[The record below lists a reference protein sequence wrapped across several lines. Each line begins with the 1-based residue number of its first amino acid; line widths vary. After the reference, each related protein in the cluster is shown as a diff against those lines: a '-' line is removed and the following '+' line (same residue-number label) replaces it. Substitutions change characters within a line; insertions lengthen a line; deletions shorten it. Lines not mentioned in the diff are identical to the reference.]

1 MKTNFTRGALFLLAL
16 AAAGQLAGCKK
27 NEDACAETEFFAAVV
42 TAPTTGVAR
51 VGVPLEIKT
60 TVALGTPS
68 CIELRQFQETP
79 AGTGSTTLF
88 VRPVGYYAKC
98 ACTGETAPPR
108 ALSYHFTAKQAG
120 TYLVKFT
127 SDAEGTK
134 FLTDTIT
141 AQ

>member
-1 MKTNFTRGALFLLAL
+1 MKTTITHGALFLLAL
-16 AAAGQLAGCKK
+16 AAGGQLAGCKK
-27 NEDACAETEFFAAVV
+27 NDDVCAEDEFFAAVV
-42 TAPTTGVAR
+42 TAPTTGTAQ

-60 TVALGTPS
+60 TVDLGTPS
-68 CIELRQFQETP
+68 CIELRQFQETL

-98 ACTGETAPPR
+98 ACTGETAAPR
-108 ALSYHFTAKQAG
+108 VLSYYFTAKQAG
-120 TYLVKFT
+120 QYLVKFT
-127 SDAEGTK
+127 STADGTK

>member
-1 MKTNFTRGALFLLAL
+1 MKTIYTRGALAALAL
-16 AAAGQLAGCKK
+16 AAAWPLAGCEK

-42 TAPTTGVAR
+42 AAPRTGAAQ

-79 AGTGSTTLF
+79 AGAGSSTVF

-98 ACTGETAPPR
+98 ACTGETAAPR
-108 ALSYHFTAKQAG
+108 ALSYYFTAKQPGKYLLRFVKDTAG
-120 TYLVKFT
+120 
-127 SDAEGTK
+127 AK
-134 FLTDTIT
+134 FLTDTVT
-141 AQ
+141 VR